1 MLSLGDTRMKYNI
14 YNSSTGETVAM
25 DFDSEQQMNDW
36 LAETG
41 WICLGEQ
48 KTYLP
53 TRHERMKNKEE
64 FAGWG
69 S

>member
-1 MLSLGDTRMKYNI
+1 LLSLGDAGMKYNI
-14 YNSSTGETVAM
+14 YNNTTGETVAM
-25 DFDSEQQMNDW
+25 KFDSEQQMKDW

-41 WICLGEQ
+41 WTCLGEQ

>member
-1 MLSLGDTRMKYNI
+1 MGEHRMMFNVYNT
-14 YNSSTGETVAM
+14 STGETVPM
-25 DFDSEQQMNDW
+25 EFDSEQQMKDW
-36 LAETG
+36 TKETG
-41 WICLGEQ
+41 WVCLGEQ
-48 KTYLP
+48 TTYLP

>member
-1 MLSLGDTRMKYNI
+1 MMYNV
-14 YNSSTGETVAM
+14 YNNNTGETVAM
-25 DFDSEQQMNDW
+25 EFDSEQQMKDW
-36 LAETG
+36 IAETG
-41 WICLGEQ
+41 WTCLGEQ
-48 KTYLP
+48 TTYLP